1 MIPGFPD
8 QDGRASKPPN
18 LLGREP
24 AMQMLKKAGGSRV
37 AIYSLEKAAGTPI
50 YVHAKVCIIDDTWAC
65 VGSDNAN
72 RRSWTHDSELNC
84 AVLDTTS
91 ERTNSW
97 AHSVRLELARE
108 HLGDQRLPNI
118 STTWCKLLSYLKRP
132 RQIWTPGTPKAAM
145 VHALL
150 VICAPIPRTLCRG
163 GRSYGL
169 GLYIDLSMTQTDAL

>member
-37 AIYSLEKAAGTPI
+37 AIYSLENAAGTPI

-108 HLGDQRLPNI
+108 HLGDQRLPD
-118 STTWCKLLSYLKRP
+118 
-132 RQIWTPGTPKAAM
+132 
-145 VHALL
+145 
-150 VICAPIPRTLCRG
+150 ICAPIPRTLCRG

>member
-1 MIPGFPD
+1 MRAPELRLIIVIPGFPD

-108 HLGDQRLPNI
+108 HLGDNAATGYLRTYTQNSLPWW
-118 STTWCKLLSYLKRP
+118 TQLWAWPLYRP
-132 RQIWTPGTPKAAM
+132 LYDPD
-145 VHALL
+145 
-150 VICAPIPRTLCRG
+150 
-163 GRSYGL
+163 GRSL
-169 GLYIDLSMTQTDAL
+169 KMRRAHRF